1 MKKSQKAWRIAL
13 AILIPVL
20 LLVLVFLP
28 MLMPEPLAWL
38 PGWEIV
44 AAGLVAVVSM
54 AAGLALLWPLFA
66 PNVAPKRRRRIIAL
80 VVTAQVL
87 FGSLRAWTNMDEK
100 KKFEYLH
107 SPNNVNAVV
116 FDLKRISG
124 TRDETYGYVTRVRA
138 RFFYELAYK
147 DKDNAVY
154 VLSTPE
160 ERTFTWIDD
169 YTLAITHPKWGDP
182 KNPSP
187 GAIVTEYIRW

>member
-1 MKKSQKAWRIAL
+1 MKKREKRWRIAL

-20 LLVLVFLP
+20 LLALVFLP

-38 PGWEIV
+38 PVWETV

-80 VVTAQVL
+80 VMAAQML

-100 KKFEYLH
+100 KKLEYLH

-116 FDLKRISG
+116 AQWQEWYKGGDV
-124 TRDETYGYVTRVRA
+124 TYGWVTRVRA

-154 VLSTPE
+154 VLSTLE

-169 YTLAITHPKWGDP
+169 YTLAITHPKVGDH
-182 KNPSP
+182 KS
-187 GAIVTEYIRW
+187 IVTEYIRW